1 MLESLIQTPLLVF
14 SNLLLIFI
22 LNRYTR
28 PAFVSCHLSQ
38 MRIRVTII
46 LCFVFCLFSFWG
58 ADWFG
63 YLQYFIWAK
72 SGGIEQ
78 VPMESF
84 YLWLLDE
91 VCTNYLLFR
100 VIVWGVALGLFIFT
114 IKRLRLN
121 IGVAL
126 FFFCSIYLIY
136 FSYARASLAMSLL
149 FAGYSL
155 LWEHNGK
162 IVLRNRLIGVVLI
175 GLAFFCHKSATLGIA
190 AIVGAVIVKKWGRK
204 GAILVLLAFPLMVIA
219 MQYFLQDSFVTILS
233 DEESTLGQYAQAGAN
248 YMDKKSG
255 FSGIGTFI
263 QKNILEQCPY
273 YILALCCYKEIKSPS
288 GEYSVPIKS
297 MMVLLFVLVVTALV
311 FAFDLGVNTKTIF
324 TRYLRYA
331 QIPACIVLTYM
342 YSNGIQSK
350 LVKWAYTIG
359 IIGCF
364 YSLIYSMYNVMV
376 G

>member
-1 MLESLIQTPLLVF
+1 MLESLLQTPLLVF
-14 SNLLLIFI
+14 SNLLMIFI

-28 PAFVSCHLSQ
+28 PAFVSGHLSR
-38 MRIRVTII
+38 MRIRVTIM

-63 YLQYFIWAK
+63 YLKYFIWAK

-84 YLWLLDE
+84 YLWLLDK

-121 IGVAL
+121 MGVAL

-175 GLAFFCHKSATLGIA
+175 GLAFFCHKSAALGIA
-190 AIVGAVIVKKWGRK
+190 AIVGAVIVKEWGRK

-219 MQYFLQDSFVTILS
+219 MQYFLQDTFVTILS
-233 DEESTLGQYAQAGAN
+233 DEESTLGQYAQAGAK
-248 YMDKKSG
+248 YMEKKSS

-263 QKNILEQCPY
+263 QKNILERFPY
-273 YILALCCYKEIKSPS
+273 YILAYCCFKEIKSPS
-288 GEYSVPIKS
+288 VTYSAPIKS
-297 MMVLLFVLVVTALV
+297 MIVLLFILVVTSLI
-311 FAFDLGVNTKTIF
+311 FAVDLGVNTQTLF
-324 TRYLRYA
+324 GRYLRYA

-342 YSNGIQSK
+342 YSNRIQSR
-350 LVKWAYTIG
+350 LIKWVYTLG